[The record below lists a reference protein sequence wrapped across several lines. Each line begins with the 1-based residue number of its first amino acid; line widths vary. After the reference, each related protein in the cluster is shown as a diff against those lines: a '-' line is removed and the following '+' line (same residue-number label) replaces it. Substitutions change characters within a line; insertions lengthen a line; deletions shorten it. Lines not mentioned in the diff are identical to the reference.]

1 MSLLPLFL
9 LLVVWRVLLHTCAAS
24 ELQQQQQQQQQEHL
38 PLPYASVDVSNE
50 AEFLAALGTPSV
62 EVRPSDRATRVA
74 VVFCLVLASVLRCVW
89 LGEGLHGCA
98 PQPFYNRP
106 GLCTLPGL

>member
-9 LLVVWRVLLHTCAAS
+9 LLVVWRELLHTCAAS
-24 ELQQQQQQQQQEHL
+24 ELQQQQQQEHL
-38 PLPYASVDVSNE
+38 PKPYASDVDVSNE

-89 LGEGLHGCA
+89 LGEGLHVFV
-98 PQPFYNRP
+98 PQP
-106 GLCTLPGL
+106 